1 MKTEILNIITRL
13 ENNIAKLEKEIASG
27 YFQKGYNLNCQQTIE
42 SYKQQN
48 NDKCSCNSGRK
59 FKNCCK
65 SAS

>member
-42 SYKQQN
+42 SYKQQIKQLKNEN
-48 NDKCSCNSGRK
+48 NKPKQHSNR
-59 FKNCCK
+59 
-65 SAS
+65 AAY